1 MRWQAGRQGV
11 GWGDARHEVSIAL
24 HCSVLFPRHL
34 QQHQSPDTSWLPPA
48 LQADLERVQRAGNGR
63 VDITVGSALDIFGGQ
78 LPYADVVAW
87 HRQQQAAQPQQAAA
101 QPTVAAKP
109 QRAASAEG
117 PAADTAAADSPKQ
130 QPRKRAESSSSGPK
144 QRGEP
149 QPDGTILYR
158 DIASM
163 N

>member
-1 MRWQAGRQGV
+1 MTCA
-11 GWGDARHEVSIAL
+11 
-24 HCSVLFPRHL
+24 HCC
-34 QQHQSPDTSWLPPA
+34 LP

-87 HRQQQAAQPQQAAA
+87 HRQQQQAAQPQQAAA
-101 QPTVAAKP
+101 QPPLAAKP
-109 QRAASAEG
+109 TRAAAA
-117 PAADTAAADSPKQ
+117 PAAAKEAAAGAAAGRPKQ
-130 QPRKRAESSSSGPK
+130 AAVSSSSGGE

-158 DIASM
+158 DIADM

>member
-1 MRWQAGRQGV
+1 M
-11 GWGDARHEVSIAL
+11 
-24 HCSVLFPRHL
+24 
-34 QQHQSPDTSWLPPA
+34 
-48 LQADLERVQRAGNGR
+48 QRAGNGR

-101 QPTVAAKP
+101 QPAVAAKP
-109 QRAASAEG
+109 QRAAAAPAEG
-117 PAADTAAADSPKQ
+117 PAAAADTKQ
-130 QPRKRAESSSSGPK
+130 QQKKQAASSSK

>member
-1 MRWQAGRQGV
+1 MHLRQLG
-11 GWGDARHEVSIAL
+11 
-24 HCSVLFPRHL
+24 FQHL
-34 QQHQSPDTSWLPPA
+34 CTFAASP

-101 QPTVAAKP
+101 PAALAAKP
-109 QRAASAEG
+109 QRAAAA
-117 PAADTAAADSPKQ
+117 PAAAAEEPAAGAAAAGSPKQ
-130 QPRKRAESSSSGPK
+130 QKQAASSSSGGK
-144 QRGEP
+144 RGEP

-163 N
+163 K